1 MDVVVFGAGSL
12 GSLLG
17 GLLAREHRVTL
28 VGRDPHIAA
37 VRGSGLHIDGEF
49 DLHTSPEVTTGGAN
63 LRADLAVVTVKS
75 YDTAEAARA
84 LSTGEFGAVLS
95 LQNGLGNEERLAA
108 ELDAVVLA
116 GTASYGARLTKPG
129 TVECTGVGRVVIGPP
144 DGGES
149 TTADRVGR
157 AFAESGIGTVVASD
171 MPRRLWEK
179 CAINAGINP
188 LTALTGAKNGTA
200 LDEPAW
206 SIASEAARETA
217 RTAREVGIE
226 LADADALAALRRVA
240 RATEANSSSM
250 AQDLRKGR
258 RTEIDAINGYVVRR
272 AVEPAPTNALLTG
285 MIKTWERSN
294 GLR

>member
-17 GLLAREHRVTL
+17 GLLALDHRVTL

-37 VRGSGLHIDGEF
+37 VRESGLQIDGEF
-49 DLHTSPEVTTGGAN
+49 DLHTDPEATTDGAN

-75 YDTAEAARA
+75 YDTAEAART
-84 LSTGEFGAVLS
+84 LSTGEFGTVLS

-108 ELDAVVLA
+108 QLEPQVLA
-116 GTASYGARLTKPG
+116 GTASYGARLMKPG
-129 TVECTGVGRVVIGPP
+129 AVECTGVGRVILGPP

-149 TTADRVGR
+149 TTADRIGR
-157 AFAESGIGTVVASD
+157 TFAESGIGTVVASD

-179 CAINAGINP
+179 CAINAAINP
-188 LTALTGAKNGTA
+188 LTALTGAKNGVV

-217 RTAREVGIE
+217 RTARKDGVE
-226 LADADALAALRRVA
+226 LADADALAALRRVT
-240 RATEANSSSM
+240 RATEANTSSM

-258 RTEIDAINGYVVRR
+258 RTEIDAINGAVVKYARSE
-272 AVEPAPTNALLTG
+272 VPTNALLTG
-285 MIKTWERSN
+285 MIKTWENSR